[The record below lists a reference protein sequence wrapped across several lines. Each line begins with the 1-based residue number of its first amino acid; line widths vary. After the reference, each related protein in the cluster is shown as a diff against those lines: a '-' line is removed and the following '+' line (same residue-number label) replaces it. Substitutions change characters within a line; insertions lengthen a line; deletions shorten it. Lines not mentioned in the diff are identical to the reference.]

1 MITPEV
7 ISSIDNMFRGIRAGK
22 EYKLIKANLDKSR
35 TVEATYRYKSRELN
49 KDIELTFSIP
59 RFFLNYED
67 PIVDIGTLSDIC
79 RSLELNESYVIECLN
94 ISSEKIRVEFFNK
107 FDYTSMK
114 ITIPRDNVII

>member
-1 MITPEV
+1 
-7 ISSIDNMFRGIRAGK
+7 MFRGIRAGK
-22 EYKLIKANLDKSR
+22 EYKLIKANLDKYR

-114 ITIPRDNVII
+114 ITIPRSVII